1 MLAERLLTPIP
12 SPHAVI
18 RERCHLEK
26 EGVASVQPDPNSLVL
41 QPCVPKTVNRRYP
54 VGILAAIVIVLGLGI
69 VVVIANQYGPEASYR
84 RGRQGLYAGDRDAVQ
99 RESKRLMDT
108 VGYEAK
114 GYLLQGLACA
124 QSGKPGEAIQWLEK
138 ASLSKPLTVEAAT
151 AAAGC
156 FYSMGRYL
164 ETIDAAHAALAL
176 DDSHVEARRWLA
188 ASYYDLG
195 ATSHAEIELERVS
208 KEAPRDPRP
217 DRLMGL
223 IAKDAEQYTKAIKH
237 YLESLERDPRHPD
250 RDKILLELVEAQV
263 KDGKFED
270 ALVTLG
276 QCQRS
281 PATLTWTAEAER
293 GLGRLDKAGQS
304 VQEAI
309 DLDRKFF
316 PAKLSLGKLLMDQ
329 GRVEDAAS
337 VLANA
342 AEMEPHN
349 SQVHFELSQAFRSL
363 GKNEQADAE
372 LARMREIQ
380 VLHRQFTDLHV
391 VATEQPMNADA
402 RDRLA
407 ELARQLGKPQL
418 AQTWIRAAA
427 AIRADRVKVNA
438 TSKPN
443 LPDRVDQP

>member
-1 MLAERLLTPIP
+1 M
-12 SPHAVI
+12 
-18 RERCHLEK
+18 EK
-26 EGVASVQPDPNSLVL
+26 NGAASMPPDPNSLV
-41 QPCVPKTVNRRYP
+41 PKRSPPKTENRRYP
-54 VGILAAIVIVLGLGI
+54 VGILVATAVVLGLGV

-84 RGRQGLYAGDRDAVQ
+84 RGRQALYAGDRDAVQ

-114 GYLLQGLACA
+114 GFLLQGLVCA
-124 QSGKPGEAIQWLEK
+124 QSGKPGEALKWLEK

-176 DDSHVEARRWLA
+176 DDSRVEARRWLA

-217 DRLMGL
+217 DRLLGL
-223 IAKDAEQYTKAIKH
+223 IAKDAEQYTKAVTH
-237 YLESLERDPRHPD
+237 YQETLERDPRQPD
-250 RDKILLELVEAQV
+250 REKILLELAEAQV

-281 PATLTWTAEAER
+281 SAALTWTAEASR
-293 GLGRLDKAGQS
+293 GLSRLDKAGQY
-304 VQEAI
+304 VQQAI
-309 DLDRKFF
+309 ELDGQFF
-316 PAKLSLGKLLMDQ
+316 PAKLSFGKLLMDQ
-329 GRVEDAAS
+329 GRAEDAAA
-337 VLANA
+337 VLATA
-342 AEMEPHN
+342 AQLEPSN

-363 GKNEQADAE
+363 GESERADSE
-372 LARMREIQ
+372 MARMREIQ

-391 VATEQPMNADA
+391 VAAQEPMNADA

-418 AQTWIRAAA
+418 AEIWFRAAA
-427 AIRADRVKVNA
+427 AIRADLTKVNA
-438 TSKPN
+438 ASRPN
-443 LPDRVDQP
+443 LNLREVSGQP